1 MGSGMARRLLGA
13 GFPLTVFNRS
23 RAKVMGVCAGL
34 ADWMGVDVLA
44 IRVGV
49 VVATL
54 ITGPVAVL
62 IYILTGWLASEDR

>member
-1 MGSGMARRLLGA
+1 MNGR
-13 GFPLTVFNRS
+13 FVINHS

-34 ADWMGVDVLA
+34 ADWLNVDVLA
-44 IRVGV
+44 VRLGV

-62 IYILTGWLASEDR
+62 IYILTGWLAADDR